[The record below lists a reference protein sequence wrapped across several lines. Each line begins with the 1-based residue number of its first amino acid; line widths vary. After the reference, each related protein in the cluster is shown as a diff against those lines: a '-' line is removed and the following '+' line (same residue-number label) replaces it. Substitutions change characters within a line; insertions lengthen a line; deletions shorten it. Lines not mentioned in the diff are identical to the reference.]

1 MIIVYIITDI
11 IHLSNYMFMILLY
24 QYFIYIYITDLSD
37 SYEHIVTD

>member
-24 QYFIYIYITDLSD
+24 QYLYIYITDLSD